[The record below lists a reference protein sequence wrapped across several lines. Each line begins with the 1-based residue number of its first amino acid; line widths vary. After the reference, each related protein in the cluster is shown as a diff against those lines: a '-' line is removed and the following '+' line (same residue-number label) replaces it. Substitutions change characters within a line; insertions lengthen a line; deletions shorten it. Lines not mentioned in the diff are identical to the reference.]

1 MPNKINDHLLSWAP
15 DIEDKALEQAERT
28 SRLPF
33 LAGHVALM
41 PDAHWGMG
49 ATVGSV
55 IPTKGAIVPAAI
67 GVDIGCGMIAA
78 PTTLRSSGLP
88 DNLDGLHEQISRSV
102 PAGLGRWHTQ
112 AKEDAFEAVGRRP
125 ASDLSQKQSAKVH
138 QQLGTLGG
146 GNHFVEVCLD
156 ETDRVWAVLHSG
168 SRGLGKELAEAHIAV
183 AKSKMETWHVP
194 LEDPDLAFLPEGTE
208 EFDKYIFDMLWAQDY
223 AMANRNRM
231 MQAVVNQLCRFV
243 GLAEQDETVAPSAE
257 WINCHHNFT
266 QREHHH
272 GQNIWLTRK
281 GAIKAGEGD
290 RGVIPGSMG
299 TRSYIITGLGNPASY
314 ESCSHGAGRRMS
326 RGQAKRTLDVAGL
339 QAEME
344 GKAWNSSDAEALLDE
359 DPRAYKDID
368 AVMAAQA
375 DLVRIDHTL
384 HQVLNY
390 KGVA

>member
-1 MPNKINDHLLSWAP
+1 MEKLNDSLLSWAVDLEP
-15 DIEDKALEQAERT
+15 QAREQAERT

-55 IPTKGAIVPAAI
+55 IPTEGAIVPAAI

-78 PTTLRSSGLP
+78 PTALRSRGLP
-88 DNLDGLHEQISRSV
+88 DNLDGLHDQISRSV

-112 AKEDAFEAVGRRP
+112 AKEDAFEVVGRRP
-125 ASDLSQKQSAKVH
+125 ASDLSQKQEAKVH

-156 ETDRVWAVLHSG
+156 ETDRVWIVLHSG
-168 SRGLGKELAEAHIAV
+168 SRGLGKELAEQHIRV
-183 AKSKMETWHVP
+183 AKDAMKRWHVT

-208 EFDKYIFDMLWAQDY
+208 EFARYIADMLWAQDY

-231 MQAVVNQLCRFV
+231 MRAVLNQFCRWV
-243 GLAEQDETVAPSAE
+243 GLAGQDGSVAPMNE

-272 GQNIWLTRK
+272 GRNVWLTRK
-281 GAIKAGEGD
+281 GAIKAGVND

-299 TRSYIITGLGNPASY
+299 TRSYIITGLGNPASF

-326 RGQAKRTLDVAGL
+326 RGQARRTLDVETL
-339 QAEME
+339 RAEME
-344 GKAWNSSDAEALLDE
+344 GKSWNDKDAAALIDE
-359 DPRAYKDID
+359 DPRSYKDID
-368 AVMAAQA
+368 EVMAAQA

-384 HQVLNY
+384 QQILNY
-390 KGVA
+390 KGVG